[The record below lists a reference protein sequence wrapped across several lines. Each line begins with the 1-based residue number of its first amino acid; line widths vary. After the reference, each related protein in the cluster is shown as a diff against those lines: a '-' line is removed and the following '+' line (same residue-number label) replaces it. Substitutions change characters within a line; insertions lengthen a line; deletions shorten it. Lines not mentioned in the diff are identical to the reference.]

1 MCHHHTIGPKFESQI
16 LQIQNPSQHLPR
28 LKILT
33 FGLVGRLS
41 LGCLDFGFWIFERG
55 GFWIFCTGFGCSNR
69 PGPAD
74 FQVRPS
80 CKDYTRTRTHTH
92 TVLFSQ
98 ALLHA
103 GCWVGANLKW
113 VLIETNSTTHGSKLH
128 EECSWVVLSISK
140 ASCLCPSDE

>member
-1 MCHHHTIGPKFESQI
+1 M
-16 LQIQNPSQHLPR
+16 
-28 LKILT
+28 
-33 FGLVGRLS
+33 
-41 LGCLDFGFWIFERG
+41 DFGFFAQVLDAQTDPGRRIFKSDRV
-55 GFWIFCTGFGCSNR
+55 
-69 PGPAD
+69 A
-74 FQVRPS
+74 
-80 CKDYTRTRTHTH
+80 RTRHAHAH